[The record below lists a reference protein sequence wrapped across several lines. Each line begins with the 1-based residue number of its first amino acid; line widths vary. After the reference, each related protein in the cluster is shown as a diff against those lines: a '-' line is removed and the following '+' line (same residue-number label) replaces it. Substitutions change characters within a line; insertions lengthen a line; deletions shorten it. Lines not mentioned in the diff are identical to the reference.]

1 MRKTPE
7 LALLAQAFFAF
18 KQVLSIDFFRVIAE
32 RSCVIPQTPWPRAC
46 WWFFGMASCS
56 ECLPPLMRRA
66 SDAAH

>member
-32 RSCVIPQTPWPRAC
+32 RSCVIPQTP
-46 WWFFGMASCS
+46 
-56 ECLPPLMRRA
+56 L
-66 SDAAH
+66 AARVPVVFWNGIVF